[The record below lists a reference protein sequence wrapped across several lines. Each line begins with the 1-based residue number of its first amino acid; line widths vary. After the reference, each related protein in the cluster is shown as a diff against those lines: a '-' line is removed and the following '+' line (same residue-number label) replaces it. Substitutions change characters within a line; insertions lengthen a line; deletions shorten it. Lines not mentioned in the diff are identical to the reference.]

1 MKRSAKSSSKPA
13 LYILLS
19 AACIALGFAVNK
31 AFGEDNLQHP
41 ANAPKI
47 STAQA
52 IMNDVVIDLLKKDIA
67 SLKKLK
73 SYHCTF
79 IKQEMF
85 GNKLNHE
92 ETIDYYYKAPCL
104 IYMKWTN
111 KQEKGLT
118 AVYDCKKDKDHFFAK
133 DSGLAGSLGFM
144 KFGLNSTFVKVFHPN
159 HWQINQSDIIFI
171 SEMIL
176 GQMEDSIET
185 GQFLLSS
192 IKATHDSDAGA
203 DTLRF
208 DAFLSDKPVNGIL
221 YKKASL
227 WVDSNTLIPVKFML
241 YNFKDEL
248 YERYLLKNIELNVDV
263 PMNFFS
269 PVK

>member
-1 MKRSAKSSSKPA
+1 MKRGAMSCSKPVQ
-13 LYILLS
+13 YILLS
-19 AACIALGFAVNK
+19 AVCISFCFAVHK
-31 AFGEDNLQHP
+31 AFGEDILQHP
-41 ANAPKI
+41 ANVPKI

-52 IMNDVVIDLLKKDIA
+52 IMNDVVINLLKKDIA

-85 GNKLNHE
+85 DNKLNHE
-92 ETIDYYYKAPCL
+92 ETIDYYYKAPCM

-118 AVYDCKKDKDHFFAK
+118 AVYDCKKDKGHFFAK

-144 KFGLNSTFVKVFHPN
+144 KFRLNSTFVKVFHPN

-176 GQMEDSIET
+176 DQMEDSIET

-192 IKATHDSDAGA
+192 IKVTHDSDAGA

-248 YERYLLKNIELNVDV
+248 YERYVLKNIELNVDI
-263 PMNFFS
+263 PQSLFAA
-269 PVK
+269 VK